1 MGQLSHREDVP
12 FPIFDA
18 DNHLYEPP
26 EALTKFLPKEYK
38 DFVQYVQI
46 NGRTKIAIRGHI
58 SNYIPNPTFEVVAR
72 PGAWEEYFKYGNPE
86 GKTKRELFGEPMRA
100 IPAFFEPGPRLEK
113 MNELGLDRT
122 LMFPTLA
129 SLLEERLRDDPV
141 AIHVLIHALN
151 QWLDEVWGFN
161 YQNRIFTTPVIT
173 LPIVEK
179 AIEEL
184 EWAVKRGARCIL
196 VRPAP
201 VPGFR
206 GPRSFALPEFDPFWE
221 RVVEHDLLVGMHST
235 RQRLLPVH
243 LRVGRCRTGDAAV
256 PNQCDGHPQRVAADP
271 GRGGVVGD
279 SRRAVPPSQA
289 EGRDRRGRF
298 EVDDPV
304 AGRLGRGLPEGPGSF
319 PERPSR
325 NGQEPNPRQPVLR
338 GRHRRS
344 GQPRRCEPGAVRLG
358 LAAPGRAGG
367 ADVLR
372 QRAVAPVRRGSGKD
386 HGRQPRSARHGVTL
400 TQPWRTI
407 PEMVLSAADR
417 FGDAEAVVDGPLR
430 LTFTELVGR
439 IRCAA
444 GAFADLGID
453 QGDRVAIWAPN
464 SAEWIIAAF
473 GLLTAG
479 GVLVPVNT
487 RFKTDEAGDIIVRSG
502 AKAVL
507 VQKGFL
513 DQDYTVPAGI
523 PVIDLRSD
531 FLSAGS
537 PFERAMSGSDIS
549 DIIFTS
555 GTTGRPKGAMMNH
568 QQTLRMYEE
577 WATLADLR
585 EGDRY
590 LQINPY
596 FHTFGLKAGLITSF
610 LRGATILPVA
620 VFDVDTVVDL
630 IERERITMLPGPPTL
645 YHSLLTV
652 GDKSKLST
660 LRAGVT
666 GAADIPVELVRR
678 IHGEL
683 PFQTLMTGYGLTEA
697 GNVTLSLPGDS
708 FEDVATTAG
717 VPCDGVEVRIA
728 DDGEVL
734 VRGYGVMQGYLDD
747 PDATAQTIDGDGWL
761 HTGDLGNFTEAGRL
775 RIVGR
780 KKDMFIV
787 GGFNAYPAEIEGF
800 LLSHPAVAQA
810 AVVGVPDERLG
821 QVGKAFIVRTGP
833 IDADELIGWCRDRMA
848 GFKVPRSVQ
857 FLDALPLN
865 ATGKV
870 VKNLLR

>member
-1 MGQLSHREDVP
+1 
-12 FPIFDA
+12 
-18 DNHLYEPP
+18 
-26 EALTKFLPKEYK
+26 
-38 DFVQYVQI
+38 
-46 NGRTKIAIRGHI
+46 
-58 SNYIPNPTFEVVAR
+58 
-72 PGAWEEYFKYGNPE
+72 
-86 GKTKRELFGEPMRA
+86 
-100 IPAFFEPGPRLEK
+100 
-113 MNELGLDRT
+113 
-122 LMFPTLA
+122 
-129 SLLEERLRDDPV
+129 
-141 AIHVLIHALN
+141 
-151 QWLDEVWGFN
+151 
-161 YQNRIFTTPVIT
+161 
-173 LPIVEK
+173 
-179 AIEEL
+179 
-184 EWAVKRGARCIL
+184 
-196 VRPAP
+196 
-201 VPGFR
+201 
-206 GPRSFALPEFDPFWE
+206 
-221 RVVEHDLLVGMHST
+221 
-235 RQRLLPVH
+235 
-243 LRVGRCRTGDAAV
+243 
-256 PNQCDGHPQRVAADP
+256 
-271 GRGGVVGD
+271 
-279 SRRAVPPSQA
+279 
-289 EGRDRRGRF
+289 
-298 EVDDPV
+298 
-304 AGRLGRGLPEGPGSF
+304 
-319 PERPSR
+319 
-325 NGQEPNPRQPVLR
+325 
-338 GRHRRS
+338 
-344 GQPRRCEPGAVRLG
+344 
-358 LAAPGRAGG
+358 
-367 ADVLR
+367 
-372 QRAVAPVRRGSGKD
+372 
-386 HGRQPRSARHGVTL
+386 
-400 TQPWRTI
+400 
-407 PEMVLSAADR
+407 MVLSAADR
-417 FGDAEAVVDGPLR
+417 FGDAEAVIDGPLR
-430 LTFTELVGR
+430 FTFAQVVER

-453 QGDRVAIWAPN
+453 KGERVAIWAPN
-464 SAEWIIAAF
+464 SVEWIIAAF

-487 RFKTDEAGDIIVRSG
+487 RFKTEEAGDVIARSG

-513 DQDYTVPAGI
+513 DQDYTAPPGT
-523 PVIDLRSD
+523 PVIDLKSD
-531 FLSAGS
+531 FLSSGS
-537 PFERAMSGSDIS
+537 PFEREVSGTDVS

-555 GTTGRPKGAMMNH
+555 GTTGRPKGAMLNH
-568 QQTLRMYEE
+568 RQTLRMYEE

-596 FHTFGLKAGLITSF
+596 FHTFGLKAGLVTSF
-610 LRGATILPVA
+610 LRGATMLPVA

-652 GDKSKLST
+652 QDKSKLST

-683 PFQTLMTGYGLTEA
+683 PFRTLMTGYGLTEA

-747 PDATAQTIDGDGWL
+747 PDATAEAIDGDGWL

-810 AVVGVPDERLG
+810 AVIGVPDERLG
-821 QVGKAFIVRTGP
+821 QVGKAFVVSKVP

-848 GFKVPRSVQ
+848 GFKVPRTVQ